1 MMLLLPRFFAS
12 SVRTILP
19 GFVVQSG
26 KALAF
31 ELSGGSGAKSATA
44 THSGGAT

>member
-44 THSGGAT
+44 AHSGGAT